1 MNMNRLKFILAA
13 SAMLGANSAFSA
25 DATLTFTGNIL
36 LPTCSVDTAGTDSN
50 VNLGTAKTTDFLAV
64 GATQNPTPFN
74 VKLANCAV
82 GTNVTMT
89 VSGTT
94 DTVSSVLKNT
104 GAAVQ
109 VGVQLLKAASSGAS
123 TGTPLALN
131 TASSLGAVD
140 ASGSMTIPMVAQFYR
155 LGAMTSGGTVSST
168 ATVDFTY
175 N

>member
-1 MNMNRLKFILAA
+1 MKAR
-13 SAMLGANSAFSA
+13 
-25 DATLTFTGNIL
+25 
-36 LPTCSVDTAGTDSN
+36 TAICG
-50 VNLGTAKTTDFLAV
+50 
-64 GATQNPTPFN
+64 
-74 VKLANCAV
+74 
-82 GTNVTMT
+82 
-89 VSGTT
+89 
-94 DTVSSVLKNT
+94 TVSSVLKNT

-109 VGVQLLKAASSGAS
+109 VGIQLLKAASSGAS

-140 ASGSMTIPMVAQFYR
+140 ASGSMTIPMVTQFYR